1 MNRRSFVGGV
11 AGVAGL
17 LAGRRALSDAAPG
30 SVRVRLRP
38 EEVLA
43 QIPADFMGLG
53 YEISSVSRAGLL
65 SRRNGAYV
73 QMVRTLG
80 PNGVIRVGGNTSDY
94 SVYAAGG
101 EEVSQP
107 KGTVVN
113 ERVLR
118 ELGGFLEATGWRL
131 IWGVNLGERGVEEA
145 VAEARAVLCGGRGE
159 AAGGGDRQ

>member
-80 PNGVIRVGGNTSDY
+80 R
-94 SVYAAGG
+94 
-101 EEVSQP
+101 
-107 KGTVVN
+107 
-113 ERVLR
+113 
-118 ELGGFLEATGWRL
+118 TG
-131 IWGVNLGERGVEEA
+131 
-145 VAEARAVLCGGRGE
+145 
-159 AAGGGDRQ
+159 